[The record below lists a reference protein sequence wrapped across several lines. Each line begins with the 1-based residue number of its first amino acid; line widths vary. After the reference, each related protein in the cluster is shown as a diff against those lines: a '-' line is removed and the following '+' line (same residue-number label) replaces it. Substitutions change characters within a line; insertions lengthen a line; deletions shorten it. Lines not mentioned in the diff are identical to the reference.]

1 MKPPPNDYH
10 VMRSMDLGEQI
21 YHPWLPKRLA
31 EKLAAV
37 LQEIEDDRRSRAK
50 DKRLCVARSHAGV
63 DRNREDKAAFDSYY
77 VARERKRGAE

>member
-1 MKPPPNDYH
+1 MSTRTTHRSPNDHH
-10 VMRSMDLGEQI
+10 VMRSMEMGEQI

-50 DKRLCVARSHAGV
+50 DKRLRQ
-63 DRNREDKAAFDSYY
+63 DKAAFDSYY
-77 VARERKRGAE
+77 VKRASDAPHHR